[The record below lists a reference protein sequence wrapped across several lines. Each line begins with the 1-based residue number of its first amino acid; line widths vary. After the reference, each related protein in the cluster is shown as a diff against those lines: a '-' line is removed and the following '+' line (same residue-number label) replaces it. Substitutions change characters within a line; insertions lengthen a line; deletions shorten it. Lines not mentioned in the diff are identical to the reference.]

1 MECMEES
8 FLVFITQ
15 QEGEKIEKIIRV
27 LGDFEKESFD
37 VNTIHEMVV
46 RPRFLIK

>member
-1 MECMEES
+1 MEES